1 VAYQSTVVHRFFF
14 ALLRSTNTGTRLD
27 VPPFDN
33 NESGL
38 TENEVDQSTGT
49 RPVRHPSQKAPVE
62 NSHSGHQ
69 FVQNSRTVH
78 LERHV
83 HERAIK
89 NQNDDTS

>member
-1 VAYQSTVVHRFFF
+1 M
-14 ALLRSTNTGTRLD
+14 NLD
-27 VPPFDN
+27 SPKTKWISQL
-33 NESGL
+33 EH
-38 TENEVDQSTGT
+38 
-49 RPVRHPSQKAPVE
+49 VRHPSQTAPVE

-89 NQNDDTS
+89 NQNVKMTRRRKMHLSTSPRDKLLPLG